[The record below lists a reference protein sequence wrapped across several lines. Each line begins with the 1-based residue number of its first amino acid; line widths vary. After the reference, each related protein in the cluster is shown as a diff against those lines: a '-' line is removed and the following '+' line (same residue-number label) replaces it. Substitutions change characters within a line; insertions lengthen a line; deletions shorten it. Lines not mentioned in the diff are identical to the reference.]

1 MGKCNAGALSR
12 PALRGPRRRCFETTR
27 AWIGWASCR
36 VIRAHTASRAAE
48 NGARFVYAGSGSS
61 WTRFT
66 TNRGSSLDVL
76 VGSIPF
82 RIAPASLLDCGMKSD
97 PPVIGI
103 CATASDLT
111 VVHRV
116 RVFVVLGVCTKG
128 NVSTSAELRNVM
140 IKLSKLASDHRANAI
155 SYEKSGTEIRFQ
167 FLRIQDKILNAS
179 RPKSNV
185 ASPVAQGLP

>member
-1 MGKCNAGALSR
+1 
-12 PALRGPRRRCFETTR
+12 
-27 AWIGWASCR
+27 
-36 VIRAHTASRAAE
+36 
-48 NGARFVYAGSGSS
+48 
-61 WTRFT
+61 
-66 TNRGSSLDVL
+66 
-76 VGSIPF
+76 
-82 RIAPASLLDCGMKSD
+82 MKSD
-97 PPVIGI
+97 PPLIGI